1 MNCARSLWLSN
12 PSGCKL
18 AVVLVIALIGT
29 LTCDSTSPT
38 STGTGTVNCGHR
50 VDPNIVMLGQN
61 VVLSETGTVEPPQ
74 GRPIQEGWTLGEST
88 ETVTDHNEREYARVA
103 SYMMPIRD
111 AIMCDLDKTS
121 MTLWQTKTAILRLN
135 NIKTVQDLSGTP
147 KEQVYSSDGIYEHLT
162 NDGPDRNA
170 MMKYLEEAELELKCL
185 AFTNFDFT
193 NPEGENHC
201 VTHGLTQGSSLIIPQ

>member
-1 MNCARSLWLSN
+1 VRLSN
-12 PSGCKL
+12 PSDCKL
-18 AVVLVIALIGT
+18 VTVLVIVLILIGT
-29 LTCDSTSPT
+29 LTCEATSPT
-38 STGTGTVNCGHR
+38 STGTVNCGHR
-50 VDPNIVMLGQN
+50 VDSNIVMLGQN

-74 GRPIQEGWTLGEST
+74 GRPIQESWTLGKST
-88 ETVTDHNEREYARVA
+88 ETVKDHNEREYARVA

-111 AIMCDLDKTS
+111 AIICDLDKTS
-121 MTLWQTKTAILRLN
+121 MTLWQTLTGILRSN

-147 KEQVYSSDGIYEHLT
+147 KEQVYSNDGIYEHLT
-162 NDGPDRNA
+162 NDGSDRNA

-201 VTHGLTQGSSLIIPQ
+201 VIHDLAQGSGLIIPQ